1 MSGYC
6 LDCGNEM
13 CVCNIC
19 ECEECKPIPAMTFV
33 SFEAYEKLQ
42 AELQSTREQLEKA
55 TNLLRLQ
62 LYAISPSDIMS
73 TEKLVKD
80 FLSKNKQKDEV
91 K

>member
-19 ECEECKPIPAMTFV
+19 ECEECKQIPTMTFV

-42 AELQSTREQLEKA
+42 ADNKTMKEALEFVRDTLDEEKINLGMIKAIDACIFHALEKVDQSTE
-55 TNLLRLQ
+55 
-62 LYAISPSDIMS
+62 IGS
-73 TEKLVKD
+73 
-80 FLSKNKQKDEV
+80 
-91 K
+91 